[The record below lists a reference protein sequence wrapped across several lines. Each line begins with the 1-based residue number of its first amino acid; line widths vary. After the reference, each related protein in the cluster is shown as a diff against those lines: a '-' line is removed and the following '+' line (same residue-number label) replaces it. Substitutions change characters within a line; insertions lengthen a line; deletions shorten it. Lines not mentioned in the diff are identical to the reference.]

1 MDSLYSP
8 VLPAAAASAPSAR
21 MPVAELL
28 PRALVK
34 ELHSGHPAKLLAHFL
49 ALGEDDRY
57 LRFGRPISDEAIAQ
71 YVERIDWQSSAVFGV
86 FDESLGLVGVAHL
99 ATIDEA
105 PANAPSRRCAE
116 FGVSVLPSARGKGVG
131 TRLFDRSIVHARN
144 AGIDTFYM
152 QCLAKN
158 AQMLRIARKAR
169 MRIEIEYGEAN
180 AYLTLP
186 EAHLGTH
193 IAEAFEEQLA
203 AFDLRLKKELQAAND
218 RLSGFSRALSQA
230 A

>member
-1 MDSLYSP
+1 MNPSNLPPTESSTAAQISRG
-8 VLPAAAASAPSAR
+8 VLAD
-21 MPVAELL
+21 LL

-34 ELHSGHPAKLLAHFL
+34 ELHPGHLPKLLEHFIE
-49 ALGEDDRY
+49 LGEDDRY
-57 LRFGRPISDEAIAQ
+57 LRFGRPIMDEAIAQ
-71 YVERIDWQSSAVFGV
+71 YVERIDWTSSTVFGV
-86 FDESLGLVGVAHL
+86 FDEALALVGVAHL
-99 ATIDEA
+99 AQLDERIDA
-105 PANAPSRRCAE
+105 PEHRRCAE

-144 AGIDTFYM
+144 AGIETFYM

-158 AQMLRIARKAR
+158 ASMLRIARKAG
-169 MRIEIEYGEAN
+169 MRIQVDYGEAN
-180 AYLTLP
+180 AFLTLP

-203 AFDLRLKKELQAAND
+203 AFDLRLKKELRAAND
-218 RLSGFSRALSQA
+218 RLDGLARALSRA

>member
-8 VLPAAAASAPSAR
+8 VLPAAAAPAPSAR

-86 FDESLGLVGVAHL
+86 FDESLEIGRAH
-99 ATIDEA
+99 
-105 PANAPSRRCAE
+105 
-116 FGVSVLPSARGKGVG
+116 V
-131 TRLFDRSIVHARN
+131 
-144 AGIDTFYM
+144 
-152 QCLAKN
+152 
-158 AQMLRIARKAR
+158 
-169 MRIEIEYGEAN
+169 
-180 AYLTLP
+180 
-186 EAHLGTH
+186 
-193 IAEAFEEQLA
+193 
-203 AFDLRLKKELQAAND
+203 
-218 RLSGFSRALSQA
+218 
-230 A
+230 